1 MSTPAALAPTAPT
14 VAPAAGPDLAALW
27 RLIVQAG
34 GTKAYIDARL
44 KELGFL
50 VTRRD
55 ADAMSDRE
63 KDSYKKALKQ
73 EAEERRK
80 LRRETWA
87 AYRANHIVHLGEG
100 VFWTDEVKEDKW
112 DTPNSEERAAE
123 NELPALDRPEQLA
136 EALGVTIPQLKGMA
150 YHRDAATTLH
160 YVRFTIPKR
169 DGTERPIWAPK
180 KRLKAAQRWILHNIV
195 ERLPVHGAAQGFL
208 VGRSI
213 LSNAAVHVNS
223 KTLLKMDIKEFFPT
237 VTLRRVKGVFRR
249 AGYRDGISTL
259 LALICTEAPREIV
272 QLDGKTYYVSLGPR
286 CLPQGAPTSP
296 ALTNA
301 LCLRLDRRLAGLAAK
316 RGWRYTRYA
325 DDMTFSWPAEGTG
338 KPGLKA
344 MMGLVRRV
352 VAAEGFEVNDD
363 KTRVHRTGGRQ
374 SVTGLVV
381 NGDGDPR
388 VPRKLRRQL
397 RSAIHKLKTGQPL
410 QEGETVAR
418 LCGYAA
424 FVYMTNPDLGKKML
438 GDLLGFEEKPA
449 T

>member
-1 MSTPAALAPTAPT
+1 MTTATAAVATVTAPDALT
-14 VAPAAGPDLAALW
+14 LW

-34 GTKAYIDARL
+34 GVKAYIDAQL
-44 KELGFL
+44 KERGFL
-50 VTRRD
+50 VVRRD

-63 KDSYKKALKQ
+63 RDAYKRALKQ

-80 LRRETWA
+80 LRRQTWA
-87 AYRANHIVHLGEG
+87 AYKANHIVHLGEG
-100 VFWTDEVKEDKW
+100 VFWNDELKEDKW

-123 NELPALDRPEQLA
+123 NELPALDKPEQLA
-136 EALGVTIPQLKGMA
+136 EALGVTVPQLRGMA
-150 YHRDAATTLH
+150 YHRDAATSLH

-169 DGTERPIWAPK
+169 DGSQRPIWAPK
-180 KRLKAAQRWILHNIV
+180 RRLKAAQRWILHNVV

-213 LSNAAVHVNS
+213 QSNAAVHVNS
-223 KTLLKMDIKEFFPT
+223 KIILKMDIKEFFPT

-249 AGYRDGISTL
+249 AGYRDGMSTL
-259 LALICTEAPREIV
+259 LALLCTEAPREIV
-272 QLDGKTYYVSLGPR
+272 EVDGKTYYVSLGPR

-316 RGWRYTRYA
+316 RGLRYTRYA
-325 DDMTFSWPAEGTG
+325 DDMTFSLPAEHKS
-338 KPGLKA
+338 KPGLGA
-344 MMGLVRRV
+344 MMGLVRRIV
-352 VAAEGFEVNDD
+352 KAEGFEINDE

-388 VPRKLRRQL
+388 CPRKLRRQL
-397 RSAIHKLKTGQPL
+397 RSALHKLKTGKPL
-410 QEGETVAR
+410 KEGETVAR
-418 LCGYAA
+418 LAGYAA
-424 FVYMTNPDLGKKML
+424 FVYMTNPALGKKML
-438 GDLLGFEEKPA
+438 DELVGLGERPA
-449 T
+449 